1 MNDIINITN
10 APSGKKLQD
19 FNRGRQQT
27 THFNHLHPPYFL
39 HDSAQQETYGNKHQ
53 NIENQLGNNL
63 IIEHVITPERE
74 KLKLHN
80 IRTMPK

>member
-27 THFNHLHPPYFL
+27 TYFHHLHPPYFL
-39 HDSAQQETYGNKHQ
+39 HDSTQQKTYGNKHQ